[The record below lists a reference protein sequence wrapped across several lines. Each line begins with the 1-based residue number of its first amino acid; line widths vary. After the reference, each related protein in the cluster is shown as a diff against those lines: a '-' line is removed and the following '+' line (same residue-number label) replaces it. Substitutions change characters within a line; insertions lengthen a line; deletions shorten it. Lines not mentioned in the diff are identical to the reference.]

1 MKFKTL
7 LAAMLLAG
15 AAMPALAQ
23 THVEGVEYYKAD
35 QLNNARELLERNFN
49 NAGTDKAVADYYLG
63 LIALRDNKPTEAA
76 ALFEKGK
83 NENPEYGFNYVGLGE
98 LKLREGDVKEAE
110 KLFKEGESNA
120 KKDVAMQIAIA
131 RAYYNVDPVA
141 YEKQIAKR
149 LESARRI
156 NMKAPEIYIFEG
168 DRYADTKDWGN
179 AAAQYDMAADFNPL
193 ATEAYVKYA
202 DLFTNVNPRYAITM
216 LKKLLSNVPDSALGQ
231 RELAMAYY
239 NDEDYANAAAEY
251 GKYVKNPNH
260 FKQDEDRYAFLLFY
274 GGKYQE
280 GYDYATQLLSKD
292 PSHFTAR
299 RYQFMNA
306 AQLPAL
312 KEQLLPMAEQ
322 LYTAHL
328 SDKKNTFA
336 PIDFIL
342 ISDEFNKGGKS
353 DEAVAV
359 LNEAMKEY
367 PENGSFNK
375 QLAMLC
381 VDRNEFAAASDAFNG
396 YLEKTAEPGY
406 NDYIQAGLFAYYGAI
421 ESKEDA
427 AKADRLFNLAL
438 ADAEKASE
446 LLPDNYRP
454 YKMRGDVAIQRA
466 AKENISSAAVADYTK
481 AAELLEGKVEARYA
495 NDAKAIYNYLG
506 NHYLD
511 VKDVPTA
518 KTWFLKVVELDPDN
532 TEYRNFVENLK

>member
-1 MKFKTL
+1 MKFKSL
-7 LAAMLLAG
+7 LAAALLAG
-15 AAMPALAQ
+15 ASLPVLAQ
-23 THVEGVEYYKAD
+23 THAEGVEYYKAD

-49 NAGTDKAVADYYLG
+49 NAGTDKAIADYYLG
-63 LIALRDNKPTEAA
+63 LIALRDGKKDEAA
-76 ALFEKGK
+76 ALFEKGV
-83 NENPEYGFNYVGLGE
+83 NENPEYGFNYIGLGE
-98 LKLREGDVKEAE
+98 LQLAAGNVKEAE
-110 KLFKEGESNA
+110 KLFKQGEGKT
-120 KKDVAMQIAIA
+120 KKDVAMHIAIA

-141 YEKQIAKR
+141 YAKEISKR
-149 LESARRI
+149 IESARRI
-156 NMKAPEIYIFEG
+156 NMKAPEIYVFEG
-168 DRYADTKDWGN
+168 DRYSDQKDWGN

-202 DLFTNVNPRYAITM
+202 DLFTNVNPKYAITM
-216 LKKLLSNVPDSALGQ
+216 LKKLLANVPESALGQ

-239 NDEDYANAAAEY
+239 NDEDYASAASEY

-280 GYDYATQLLSKD
+280 GYDFATQVLAAN
-292 PSHFTAR
+292 PNHFTAR

-306 AQLPAL
+306 AQLPNL
-312 KEQLLPMAEQ
+312 KDQLLPMAEQ
-322 LYTAHL
+322 LYSAHL
-328 SDKKNTFA
+328 ADSKNTFA
-336 PIDFIL
+336 PIDFTL
-342 ISDEFNKGGKS
+342 VADEFNNGGKK

-367 PENGSFNK
+367 PDNGSFNK

-381 VDRNEFAAASDAFNG
+381 VDRNEFAAASDAFRG
-396 YLEKTAEPGY
+396 YLEKTQEPGY
-406 NDYIQAGLFAYYGAI
+406 NDYIQGGLFAYYGAI
-421 ESKEDA
+421 ESKEDP
-427 AKADRLFNLAL
+427 AKADQLFNLAL
-438 ADAEKASE
+438 ADADKASE
-446 LLPDNYRP
+446 KLPDNYRP

-466 AKENISSAAVADYTK
+466 DKENISSAAVADYTK
-481 AAELLEGKVEARYA
+481 AAELLEGKVEARYV

-511 VKDVPTA
+511 TKDVPTA